1 LNNLINLNNEL
12 DNLIIYRNLLE
23 DPIILSFREY
33 ISTNSIKAKNDFCYQ
48 LITYGESK
56 GLCGNLWQSH
66 IITILINDENPFSL
80 LAEKDDSQITFEK
93 SSLAKLLKN
102 ELSII
107 KSIYNLDFSFLAMS
121 QEDQFQIIQN
131 YIPSSSISN
140 NSKDNTL
147 SEIFKEM
154 PIENL
159 INALYRYYNTNGCG
173 IFSRYNAFKYD
184 NKKGLIGIDSKDT
197 VRFSDLVGYKIQQ
210 KTLIDNTEAF
220 IKGHPANNV
229 LLFGDKG
236 TGKSSC
242 IKALLNEYSSTKLRI
257 IEISKEQL
265 KDFSNIVSKIMKRA
279 YKFIIFMDD
288 LSFEEFE
295 VEYKY
300 MKSILE
306 GSIEVKPS
314 NVLVYAT
321 SNRRHL
327 IRETWKEREESIS
340 VSEAMEE
347 KLSLVDRFGITITFS
362 APDKQEYL
370 DIIFN
375 LAEKHN
381 IQLSKEDLTREAL
394 RWEMKYNGRSGRT
407 ATQFINHLLG
417 R

>member
-1 LNNLINLNNEL
+1 MNNLLNLNNEL

-33 ISTNSIKAKNDFCYQ
+33 INTNSIKAKNNFCHQ
-48 LITYGESK
+48 LITQGEDD
-56 GLCGNLWQSH
+56 GVYGNLWQYH
-66 IITILINDENPFSL
+66 IVNILTNAENPFSL
-80 LAEKDDSQITFEK
+80 LAEKDNSESYLEG

-102 ELSII
+102 ELLIV
-107 KSIYNLDFSFLAMS
+107 KTMYNLDFSFIAMN

-131 YIPSSSISN
+131 YVPSCPICN
-140 NSKDNTL
+140 NSKDNIL
-147 SEIFKEM
+147 AEIFKENS
-154 PIENL
+154 IENL

-184 NKKGLIGIDSKDT
+184 NKKGLIGIDSKDA
-197 VRFSDLVGYKIQQ
+197 VKFSDLVGYKMQQ
-210 KTLIDNTEAF
+210 KILIDNTEAF
-220 IKGHPANNV
+220 INGHPSNNV

-265 KDFSNIVSKIMKRA
+265 KDFTNIVSKIMKRA

-370 DIIFN
+370 DIIFK
-375 LAEKHN
+375 LAEKHD
-381 IQLSKEDLTREAL
+381 IQLSKDELTREAL
-394 RWEMKYNGRSGRT
+394 RWEMRYNGRSGRT

-417 R
+417 K